1 MYLHKMRFTLIGRV
15 GPHEAVAQA
24 ALEIDGT
31 AWYRITMRRGA
42 GGSFHLLT
50 THTVH
55 AQVRQRHN
63 AGTVVPW
70 SALVCKQFDA
80 RYLALAY
87 GGLHLLGATHK
98 HKLLHGGHRIA
109 SIMYGGIHHDAVL
122 AFMIE
127 PLGIEHQHQTVATFY
142 SRIGTL
148 GVNETVYAL
157 RVEQNA

>member
-15 GPHEAVAQA
+15 SPHEAVAQA
-24 ALEIDGT
+24 ALEIDRA
-31 AWYRITMRRGA
+31 AWHGIAMRRGA

-50 THTVH
+50 AYTVH

-70 SALVCKQFDA
+70 GALVCKQFDA

-87 GGLHLLGATHK
+87 GGLHLLAATHK
-98 HKLLHGGHRIA
+98 HKLLHGGYRIA
-109 SIMYGGIHHDAVL
+109 SIVYGGIHHDAVL

-127 PLGIEHQHQTVATFY
+127 PFGIEHQHQTVATLY